1 MSIFIRTCQRI
12 KEINKKGKQYQ
23 KYIFT
28 LFTANMFVYLSLAR
42 VACTEAFSVPQL
54 MDAGIINE
62 SKHVLLTYRS

>member
-1 MSIFIRTCQRI
+1 MSILIRTCQRI

-42 VACTEAFSVPQL
+42 VDFIEAFSVPQL
-54 MDAGIINE
+54 MDAGTLMKVNMFF
-62 SKHVLLTYRS
+62 